1 MTETLTAS
9 DLWIDGKQGIG
20 RNDCAFG
27 YIGTDEGTQ
36 DEDGDDCEYY
46 GWFFEW
52 PGATAKITSEAER
65 EQVIASLELDPMADS
80 LPSIPHELAVE
91 RLTAYL
97 DKKYPNNLDD

>member
-36 DEDGDDCEYY
+36 DEDGDDCDPEDAVACVA
-46 GWFFEW
+46 GPDRDGMWVSIDLKQFE
-52 PGATAKITSEAER
+52 GVAL
-65 EQVIASLELDPMADS
+65 Q
-80 LPSIPHELAVE
+80 
-91 RLTAYL
+91 
-97 DKKYPNNLDD
+97 